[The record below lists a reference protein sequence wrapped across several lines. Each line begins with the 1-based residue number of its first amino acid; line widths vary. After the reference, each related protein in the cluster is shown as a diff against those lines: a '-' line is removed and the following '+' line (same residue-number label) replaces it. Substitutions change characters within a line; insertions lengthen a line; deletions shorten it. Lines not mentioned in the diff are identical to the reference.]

1 MRCVVSLFVLLAM
14 CSGAS
19 GKHYTTAEINAM
31 FVRRPVP
38 EYPVEV
44 RRRHITGT
52 GTFRL
57 FLDERGRVTNVTT
70 IETTKN
76 AQLDASAI
84 RAFRQWQAKPGPKRE
99 VDVPAT
105 FWFPNHPKW

>member
-1 MRCVVSLFVLLAM
+1 MRCIVSLFVLLAM
-14 CSGAS
+14 CSGAL

-31 FVRRPVP
+31 FVRCPVP

-52 GTFRL
+52 FRL
-57 FLDERGRVTNVTT
+57 FVDERGRVTNVTT

-105 FWFPNHPKW
+105 FWFPNHPK